1 MTSVHLSE
9 CSICLEDVSAFIS
22 CGCESIFCHP
32 CTRQAL
38 LSTTA
43 DPHCPNCR
51 KAWNRDFLYDTL
63 GSDFINTTYRDH
75 RRNTLLETQKA
86 LLPQTMISL
95 SQTMQREQFIATN
108 KQLKQDLEIIIDQLK
123 THHAELLHKIKH
135 IRTQLKKL
143 SYPSSEFDTLKITLN
158 NEKSTLS
165 KIYNDLQSAINKKRE
180 VQQALLHNHLH
191 PLDTTPSTP
200 KIICSCPHP
209 QCRGFITSNH
219 KCGLCNNKIC
229 RDCREP
235 LLAEHK
241 CDPDTIETVKL
252 LKQDTKPCPKCATP
266 INKLD
271 GCDQMWCPQC
281 KVAFSWK
288 KGTIETGYV
297 HNPHYFEY
305 MRRTGQHIQRNPL
318 DLPTQGQCRAP
329 TVQRANDTLREILF
343 RYSSFMK
350 TSDFNIIKNINA
362 DYNHLLEI
370 LSSYND
376 RVHRMTQQEDL
387 RIKYLKKEISQLQ
400 LAETLVRR
408 DKLREKCTVIR
419 DIIQIISSVATETIC
434 GLANIK
440 FKEIIDQAQQLSLS
454 NPKYLQYIQN
464 KLIHHPTNPTLVQI
478 DYELHDLRGHY
489 IDTHFEDGLRYVHI
503 DTPIKFRPSPRQ
515 LKLQI
520 DINCQ
525 NIFDFYSLYTKQMD
539 TVIDYANEQFIK
551 IAKNYNMKSPFIV
564 SSNYLPIKNTLYS
577 YKELLLI
584 QHYNLQYRLQ
594 PDHIPY
600 IIKHSFELITHPPS
614 PRTL

>member
-9 CSICLEDVSAFIS
+9 CSICLEDVSTFIS

-38 LSTTA
+38 LATTA

-75 RRNTLLETQKA
+75 RRNVLLETQKA
-86 LLPQTMISL
+86 LLPQTMISI
-95 SQTMQREQFIATN
+95 QQEQLIATN
-108 KQLKQDLEIIIDQLK
+108 KQLKKDLEIIIDQLK
-123 THHAELLHKIKH
+123 THHAQQQHKIKH

-165 KIYNDLQSAINKKRE
+165 AIYNDLQTAIHKKTELQRS
-180 VQQALLHNHLH
+180 LYHNHLSQ
-191 PLDTTPSTP
+191 PDTTPSTP
-200 KIICSCPHP
+200 KIICPCPYPH
-209 QCRGFITSNH
+209 CRGFITSNH
-219 KCGLCNNKIC
+219 TCGLCNNKIC

-241 CDPDTIETVKL
+241 CDPDTIQTVKL

-318 DLPTQGQCRAP
+318 DRPIQGQCQAP
-329 TVQRANDTLREILF
+329 TVQRAASLLRNLLF
-343 RYSSFMK
+343 QYSQYMDS
-350 TSDFNIIKNINA
+350 SDFDIFKNINA

-376 RVHRMTQQEDL
+376 RIHRMSQQEDL
-387 RIKYLKKEISQLQ
+387 RIKYLKKDISQIQ

-408 DKLREKCTVIR
+408 DKLREKSTVIR
-419 DIIQIISSVATETIC
+419 DIFQIISSVATETIC
-434 GLANIK
+434 GLNNFK
-440 FKEIIDQAQQLSLS
+440 FKDIIDQAQQLSLS
-454 NPKYLQYIQN
+454 DPTILQYIQD
-464 KLIHHPTNPTLVQI
+464 KLIPHPTNPDLVQI
-478 DYELHDLRGHY
+478 DYELHDLRGRH
-489 IDTHFEDGLRYVHI
+489 IRTHVEDGIRYVNIH
-503 DTPIKFRPSPRQ
+503 TPIKFNPSSRQ

-520 DINCQ
+520 HINKQ
-525 NIFDFYSLYTKQMD
+525 NTLKFYSLYTKQMD

-564 SSNYLPIKNTLYS
+564 SSNYIPVKNTLYS
-577 YKELLLI
+577 YKELLII
-584 QHYNLQYRLQ
+584 QPYNLQYRLR
-594 PDHIPY
+594 PNDIPY
-600 IIKHSFELITHPPS
+600 ILKHSFEDIPDPPS
-614 PRTL
+614 HRTL